1 MSASPA
7 QWRHVAERLPA
18 TGVTSF
24 VPTYTTAPLAVLARG
39 LDRAA
44 SARTEPAAVV
54 RRPDLGR
61 IAPGCVADLVWW
73 DQSYVPR
80 RVWIGGELAQAASS

>member
-24 VPTYTTAPLAVLARG
+24 VPTYTAPLAELARG

-61 IAPGCVADLVWW
+61 IAPGCVADLVVGPVVRPPPGVDRW
-73 DQSYVPR
+73 
-80 RVWIGGELAQAASS
+80 